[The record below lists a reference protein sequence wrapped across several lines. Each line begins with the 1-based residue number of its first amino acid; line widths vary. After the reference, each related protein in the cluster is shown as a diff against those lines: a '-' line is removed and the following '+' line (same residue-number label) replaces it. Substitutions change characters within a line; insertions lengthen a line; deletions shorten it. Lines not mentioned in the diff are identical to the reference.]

1 MAEHARTRIPA
12 PPSLKD
18 AEWLKRPET
27 GRVFAALAAPG
38 VETRAVG
45 GAVRDT
51 LLGLKVTE
59 IDLATTALPEQ
70 VMTLARKAGLKA
82 VPTGI
87 EHGTVTVIADGVPF
101 EVTTLRR
108 DVETFGRHATIAF
121 TEDWEEDARRR
132 DFTINALYA
141 GSDGT
146 VFDPLSGY
154 ADLVA
159 GRVRFIGDAE
169 ARIKEDYLRI
179 LRFFRFNAYYGK
191 GPLDPDGLQ
200 AAVKLRG
207 GIDQLSAERVAAELR
222 RLLVAPQAMR
232 AIEALFD
239 YGLLSGLLGSVPRLE
254 RLNRVIAI
262 EEALG
267 LVPDAMVRLAAL
279 AVFVAEDAE
288 RLAARL
294 RLSNAEQ
301 AVLALGATEHAETG
315 LPDEEA
321 AKRELYRLGAER
333 LCRRCAD
340 RLGRFRRGARR
351 SKLARGVRLAPTLA
365 GAILSAARLR
375 HHAARRSRRTRDRRH
390 AAAARSGMGGR
401 RLRPVARGAARARG
415 FAQPKIT
422 QARPIRV
429 AAKARTTGTS
439 AISIKH
445 VAAALGRP
453 SRDRHCWSGIRARWY
468 SWSASAGRPR

>member
-12 PPSLKD
+12 PQSLKD

-70 VMTLARKAGLKA
+70 VMTLARNAGLKA

-87 EHGTVTVIADGVPF
+87 EHGTVTLIADGVPF

-132 DFTINALYA
+132 DFTLNALYA

-154 ADLVA
+154 ADLIA

-169 ARIKEDYLRI
+169 ARINEDYLRI

-200 AAVKLRG
+200 AAVKLRAG
-207 GIDQLSAERVAAELR
+207 MEQLSVERVAAELR

-232 AIEALFD
+232 AVEALFD

-254 RLNRVIAI
+254 RFNRVVAVEEVQVIA
-262 EEALG
+262 
-267 LVPDAMVRLAAL
+267 PDVMVRLAAL

-301 AVLALGATEHAETG
+301 ARGKTLGG
-315 LPDEEA
+315 P
-321 AKRELYRLGAER
+321 
-333 LCRRCAD
+333 
-340 RLGRFRRGARR
+340 
-351 SKLARGVRLAPTLA
+351 
-365 GAILSAARLR
+365 
-375 HHAARRSRRTRDRRH
+375 
-390 AAAARSGMGGR
+390 
-401 RLRPVARGAARARG
+401 
-415 FAQPKIT
+415 
-422 QARPIRV
+422 
-429 AAKARTTGTS
+429 
-439 AISIKH
+439 
-445 VAAALGRP
+445 
-453 SRDRHCWSGIRARWY
+453 W
-468 SWSASAGRPR
+468 

>member
-18 AEWLKRPET
+18 AEWLKRTET
-27 GRVFAALAAPG
+27 GRVFAALAVPG

-70 VMTLARKAGLKA
+70 VMTVARKADLKA

-121 TEDWEEDARRR
+121 TENWEEDARRR

-207 GIDQLSAERVAAELR
+207 GMDQLSAERVAAELR
-222 RLLVAPQAMR
+222 KLLVAPQAMR
-232 AIEALFD
+232 GIDALFD

-279 AVFVAEDAE
+279 TVFVAEDAE

-301 AVLALGATEHAETG
+301 AVLALGAVEHAVTG

-321 AKRELYRLGAER
+321 AKRVLYRLGASAFAADVLIAWADSGAAPDDQSWREAFGLPQRWQAPSFPLRGSDIMPLGDLEGPEIGAMLRR
-333 LCRRCAD
+333 LEAEWLAGGFALSREE
-340 RLGRFRRGARR
+340 L
-351 SKLARGVRLAPTLA
+351 LARAA
-365 GAILSAARLR
+365 SLSRK
-375 HHAARRSRRTRDRRH
+375 SPKQDR
-390 AAAARSGMGGR
+390 
-401 RLRPVARGAARARG
+401 
-415 FAQPKIT
+415 
-422 QARPIRV
+422 
-429 AAKARTTGTS
+429 
-439 AISIKH
+439 
-445 VAAALGRP
+445 
-453 SRDRHCWSGIRARWY
+453 
-468 SWSASAGRPR
+468 